1 MMHSYVPS
9 CGARSR
15 AIPLTIV
22 VADDA
27 PDYRLIVRT
36 ILASVS
42 DMMTIV
48 GEAEDGAE
56 ALAVV
61 LRERPDIVITDLMM
75 PLLNG
80 IELTKRIREE
90 LPQTKIILMS
100 SYTEDAYRLMASD
113 SGADAFVNKR
123 VINDAL
129 LPAIRDLI
137 RRISGGSGPL
147 PPSAGTSPASA
158 ASPK

>member
-1 MMHSYVPS
+1 M
-9 CGARSR
+9 
-15 AIPLTIV
+15 TIV

-100 SYTEDAYRLMASD
+100 SYTEDA
-113 SGADAFVNKR
+113 
-123 VINDAL
+123 
-129 LPAIRDLI
+129 
-137 RRISGGSGPL
+137 
-147 PPSAGTSPASA
+147 
-158 ASPK
+158 

>member
-1 MMHSYVPS
+1 
-9 CGARSR
+9 
-15 AIPLTIV
+15 LTIV

-100 SYTEDAYRLMASD
+100 STPKM
-113 SGADAFVNKR
+113 
-123 VINDAL
+123 
-129 LPAIRDLI
+129 PT
-137 RRISGGSGPL
+137 GSWPL
-147 PPSAGTSPASA
+147 TAAQMPS
-158 ASPK
+158 